1 MKSIINKENFLI
13 RLLEKKKN
21 IPKEIKKDIDSFR
34 YLEHGQ
40 IDSLELISFVI
51 SIEKKFS
58 IKFTTKDLS
67 SKEFRTVIGLLKL
80 IEKKIKL

>member
-1 MKSIINKENFLI
+1 MKSIINKKNFLI

-34 YLEHGQ
+34 YLDHGQ

-58 IKFTTKDLS
+58 IKFTPKDLS
-67 SKEFRTVIGLLKL
+67 SKEFRTVIGLVKL